1 MKRVL
6 MIFFAFSFCA
16 MLMGCSS
23 RVSNSDKSDAVPGK
37 LLVEEQISPNEQ
49 YVSSDADVVYY
60 TVKIYQ
66 DKDNLIT
73 VDTESNSSFFKP
85 IQYCIECNDTITKE
99 NTDIQW
105 TTLMGDSDPTE
116 DNQLAIA
123 DISISI
129 DSEVISER
137 KVEFANGGMEI
148 VIDTINNNM

>member
-1 MKRVL
+1 M
-6 MIFFAFSFCA
+6 
-16 MLMGCSS
+16 
-23 RVSNSDKSDAVPGK
+23 
-37 LLVEEQISPNEQ
+37 LVEEQISPNEQ

-137 KVEFANGGMEI
+137 KVDFANGGMEI